1 MEETIQIFLYPEPSH
16 AQLCRLLLNP
26 FLSLR
31 VPCYIHFQEEPP
43 RAGLQAAKCKSHN
56 QSPNQSV
63 LDYCK
68 PQGASIPIWSLPQDV
83 RKRAQVNPTT
93 SPLSSSPTSS
103 SMLGLAITCQSPC
116 LGQGCITH
124 SETGFCTLP
133 IHMCVLIHVSCVAL
147 CLKCSCML
155 YACILL
161 HRVLHKHDVQ
171 DQPLRTGFQ
180 TPQC

>member
-1 MEETIQIFLYPEPSH
+1 MLVLHPNEPSH
-16 AQLCRLLLNP
+16 AQLCRLLLTP

-56 QSPNQSV
+56 QSPYQSV
-63 LDYCK
+63 LDCCK
-68 PQGASIPIWSLPQDV
+68 PQGASIPIRSLPQDV
-83 RKRAQVNPTT
+83 RKRAQVNPTA
-93 SPLSSSPTSS
+93 SPLFLFPHARSSCHVPL
-103 SMLGLAITCQSPC
+103 SMSWASMHNPLGDWVLHASRPRVCVCAYPC
-116 LGQGCITH
+116 V
-124 SETGFCTLP
+124 F
-133 IHMCVLIHVSCVAL
+133 CVAL

-155 YACILL
+155 YACIPL